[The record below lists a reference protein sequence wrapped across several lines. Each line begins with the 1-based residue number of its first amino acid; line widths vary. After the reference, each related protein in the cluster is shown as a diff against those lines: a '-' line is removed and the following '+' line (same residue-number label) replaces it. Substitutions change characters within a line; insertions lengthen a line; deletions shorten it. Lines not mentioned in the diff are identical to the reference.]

1 MHFLRTLSLLTLIAS
16 LSACQLYSSMS
27 HTSSSQISTRMQGN
41 LTHSAGQWLF
51 QTCDMQ
57 QSYIVDTSTEL
68 NQELIPMLAEA
79 PQEIFADISAYID
92 TTTQHLI
99 PTQRYRLQIEGPACN
114 DPDLARLQLRA
125 SGNEPFWSILQTP
138 RGLIFNQI
146 DQASIALP
154 YIEEEL
160 GNGRFYISSEA
171 NEQNLKLWITPKQ
184 CIDSMSGTIYHL
196 QAQLQWNQETLTGCA
211 TFGGLRN

>member
-1 MHFLRTLSLLTLIAS
+1 MPLLA
-16 LSACQLYSSMS
+16 Q
-27 HTSSSQISTRMQGN
+27 
-41 LTHSAGQWLF
+41 
-51 QTCDMQ
+51 
-57 QSYIVDTSTEL
+57 
-68 NQELIPMLAEA
+68 A

-99 PTQRYRLQIEGPACN
+99 PTQRYRLQTQGPACN

-154 YIEEEL
+154 YIEEEEL

-184 CIDSMSGTIYHL
+184 CIDSMSGTLYHL
-196 QAQLQWNQETLTGCA
+196 QAKLQWNQETLTGCA

>member
-1 MHFLRTLSLLTLIAS
+1 MHFLRTLSLLTLTAS
-16 LSACQLYSSMS
+16 LSACQFYSSMTD
-27 HTSSSQISTRMQGN
+27 TSSSQVSTRMQGN
-41 LTHSAGQWLF
+41 ITHSEGQWLF
-51 QTCDMQ
+51 QPCGTQ
-57 QSYIVDTSTEL
+57 HSYIVNSSTEL
-68 NQELIPMLAEA
+68 NQELIPMITEA
-79 PQEIFADISAYID
+79 PQGVFADLSGQLDA
-92 TTTQHLI
+92 TQQRFT

-138 RGLIFNQI
+138 RGLIFNQMN
-146 DQASIALP
+146 QASIALP

-196 QAQLQWNQETLTGCA
+196 QAQVQWNQETLTGCA